1 MKKQDLKVIRVI
13 IIVCIVVVVMIP
25 LLIFGGI
32 FALGMLQGIVDIA
45 NNETAEN
52 TIVIAEN
59 STETAENIVEDEPKY
74 VLVQSFANPDT
85 FYDLDWTPRKYI
97 EYIVEED
104 GTYLIETNE
113 KVGANYLVY
122 ITDSPISDLGK
133 YQGNF
138 EMIQHTEL
146 DHKTI
151 EKDLKKGQYVY
162 VIQGDSKIGTAFIKR
177 LET

>member
-1 MKKQDLKVIRVI
+1 MKKQDLKVIRVL
-13 IIVCIVVVVMIP
+13 IIVCIILVVMIP
-25 LLIFGGI
+25 LLIFGEI

-52 TIVIAEN
+52 SIVVAEN
-59 STETAENIVEDEPKY
+59 STETAENIVEEPKY
-74 VLVQSFANPDT
+74 VLVESFANPDT

-138 EMIQHTEL
+138 EIVQHTAV
-146 DHKTI
+146 DHISIK
-151 EKDLKKGQYVY
+151 KDLRKGQYIYIV
-162 VIQGDSKIGTAFIKR
+162 QGDSKTGTAFIKR
-177 LET
+177 LETQ